1 MLTRRVFVCPQSS
14 LRSRTDC
21 VLGVLS
27 RSDYRRHILRMQQEA
42 KADLV
47 EKLQQIPYLNQVK
60 RGELLRMA
68 MMCKPV

>member
-1 MLTRRVFVCPQSS
+1 M
-14 LRSRTDC
+14 
-21 VLGVLS
+21 LS